1 MARLLLVL
9 VIVVVAF
16 SIFALV
22 DSLMMQR
29 SRIRG
34 LPRWAWAV
42 VIVLLPPI
50 GGVLWFL
57 IGRGRK
63 RTVAPRTGVIGP
75 DDDPDFLGTVRRPVR
90 SESEDAR
97 LRELE
102 QQLSD
107 MDDEQ
112 DNGKQDN
119 GRKER

>member
-9 VIVVVAF
+9 VIIVVAF
-16 SIFALV
+16 TIYALV
-22 DSLMMQR
+22 DSLMLER

-34 LPRWAWAV
+34 LPRWAWV
-42 VIVLLPPI
+42 LIVLLLPPI

-57 IGRGRK
+57 IGRGAK
-63 RTVAPRTGVIGP
+63 RGAAPRPRVLGP
-75 DDDPDFLGTVRRPVR
+75 DDDPDFLGTMRAPTRSPVDD
-90 SESEDAR
+90 ER

-112 DNGKQDN
+112 DNG
-119 GRKER
+119 RKER

>member
-16 SIFALV
+16 TVYALV
-22 DSLMMQR
+22 DSLMLQR

-34 LPRWAWAV
+34 LPRWAWAL

-57 IGRGRK
+57 IGRGSK
-63 RTVAPRTGVIGP
+63 RVAGPRTRVIGP
-75 DDDPDFLGTVRRPVR
+75 DDDPDFLGTVRAPART
-90 SESEDAR
+90 ESDDAR
-97 LRELE
+97 IREFE
-102 QQLSD
+102 QQLSDMSD

-112 DNGKQDN
+112 DNG
-119 GRKER
+119 RKER